1 MYREPSPS
9 PPTSATANILIVE
22 DQDGPREALAA
33 ILRPYYRIC
42 TAETATAALRIVQ
55 EQPIDLVIEDIGL
68 PDRNGIDL
76 LRDLLSLRDMKVIV
90 MTGAGTVQSANDALN
105 LGAVAYLLKPFNV
118 KELLELV
125 HHALQRRAA

>member
-42 TAETATAALRIVQ
+42 TAALRIVQ
-55 EQPIDLVIEDIGL
+55 EQPIDLVIEDVGL